1 MDQGPIAQSGA
12 WLAIGHE
19 IAETLNRVDARAFER
34 FVSVFRNERRRW
46 FFSGQGRSGLVAQMA
61 AMRFMHMGRPAHFV
75 GEATAPSIRAGDGL
89 CLVSGSGTTPVS
101 VHFARIAK
109 EEGAEVA
116 AITRAPDSTLAQL
129 ADCTLHAPVEATRQ
143 FGGSLFEQ
151 VSLIL
156 LDAVIFELTQALP
169 DPHRAMLN
177 RHTNLQ

>member
-12 WLAIGHE
+12 WLAVGRE

-34 FVSVFRNERRRW
+34 FVDVFRDERRRW
-46 FFSGQGRSGLVAQMA
+46 FFSGQGRSGLVAEMA
-61 AMRFMHMGRPAHFV
+61 AMRFMHMGRAAHFV

-89 CLVSGSGTTPVS
+89 CIVSGSGKTPVS

-109 EEGAEVA
+109 EEGAEIA
-116 AITRAPDSTLAQL
+116 LITRTPDSALAEL
-129 ADCTLHAPVEATRQ
+129 ADCVLHAPIESTWQ

-151 VSLIL
+151 TSLIL
-156 LDAVIFELTQALP
+156 VDAIVLELMQAVP